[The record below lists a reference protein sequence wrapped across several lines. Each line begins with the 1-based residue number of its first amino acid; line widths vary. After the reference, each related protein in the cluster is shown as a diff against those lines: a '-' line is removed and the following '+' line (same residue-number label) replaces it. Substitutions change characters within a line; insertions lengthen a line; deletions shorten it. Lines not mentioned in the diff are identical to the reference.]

1 MSAQYYVA
9 SNKDK
14 FYFSAIIEH
23 YYFWKEIRNNVKML
37 KLHISNIEDKWYD
50 FEDLV
55 TTITTG
61 TVVFMGSLTKDKAVP
76 DETVTSP
83 SPNVSNEKVFDCV
96 TKAQELGLIL
106 NPNKIYQP
114 VTFDNIQLYNKELN
128 EAVDNWVAIASLY
141 IKILNIYYKVNA
153 HRNSAFETDMR
164 IITYYSPKYRLTS
177 LDSSKTAGQLAL
189 NYPHTAPLLQRTN
202 SSHFFT
208 ERVKTVLGN
217 EYYDWLYRQLIEMIQ
232 EEPEEMSFRIVKIN
246 DITMTE
252 VNQSFAAQF
261 PLGHENYYDPT
272 SPWEHKVNTAYLGDL
287 SSMLVNESSD
297 PRMAVKVTA
306 ALDDDTFT
314 MLGVQVIFCEL
325 GGIRSEMMLGEYAG
339 VSVDDLSE
347 KHKLNIT
354 IEPKVQWVDDEP
366 DPPAMQN
373 SDIPA
378 YNFST
383 LNIYA
388 IAVKRG

>member
-1 MSAQYYVA
+1 MSTQYYAA

-61 TVVFMGSLTKDKAVP
+61 TIVFMGSLTKDKAVP
-76 DETVTSP
+76 DETITSP

-114 VTFDNIQLYNKELN
+114 VTFDNIQMYNKELN

-141 IKILNIYYKVNA
+141 IKIFNIYYKVNM

-164 IITYYSPKYRLTS
+164 IISYFSPNYRLTN
-177 LDSSKTAGQLAL
+177 LDSSKTPGQLAL
-189 NYPHTAPLLQRTN
+189 NYPHTSSLLQRTD
-202 SSHFFT
+202 STHFFD
-208 ERVKTVLGN
+208 ERVKTEFGD
-217 EYYDWLYRQLIEMIQ
+217 EYYNWLYRQLIEMVQ
-232 EEPEEMSFRIVKIN
+232 EEPEKMTFRIVKIN
-246 DITMTE
+246 DITMAG
-252 VNQSFAAQF
+252 VNQSFAPQF
-261 PLGHENYYDPT
+261 PLKHEISNDLTSQWMHNVIASRIYD
-272 SPWEHKVNTAYLGDL
+272 
-287 SSMLVNESSD
+287 SSSTYINESSD
-297 PRMAVKVTA
+297 PRIATKITA
-306 ALDDDTFT
+306 ALDDDTFS
-314 MLGVQVIFCEL
+314 MIGIQAIFCEL
-325 GGIRSEMMLGEYAG
+325 GGLRSEMMLGEYVG
-339 VSVDDLSE
+339 VGVNDLSE
-347 KHKLNIT
+347 KHKLDIT
-354 IEPKVQWVDDEP
+354 VEPKVQWVDDEP

-378 YNFST
+378 YDFST